1 MSSGVNSASTS
12 ASHPLSPLTPDEVAR
27 AATIV
32 RNSGKISADARFVT
46 IVLLEPDK
54 QEVQAHPV
62 SPVAVRRAEVILRIP
77 GQRATF
83 EAHVSLTSDQV
94 VHWKQLPGMQ
104 PSLTPEEF
112 LDCDRVVRGD
122 SDWQSAMLRRGITDF
137 SLATADAWSLGHTAA
152 QPYQDERLVYAIT
165 FVRTGSEDNPYARPI
180 ENLLVT
186 VDLDRMEVIEV
197 RDGEIVPL
205 PPNAGNYA
213 EDLVARGDNWT
224 VVHSARSLAP
234 IDISQPLGPDF
245 EVDGHHI
252 RWQKW
257 SLRIGFNA
265 REGLLLHDVSY
276 RDNGRDRPILY
287 RASLSE
293 MYTPYGDPGLI
304 HRHKSA
310 FDEGEYSAGFVVNS
324 LALGCDCLGTI
335 RYFDVTV
342 HNQHG
347 EPIVIPQAICMH
359 EEDYG
364 VVWKHTDFRTGK
376 TETRRNRRL
385 VISSFAVLGN
395 YQYGYFWYFYLDGT
409 IEFEVKLTGMISTG
423 AARPG
428 DTPQHGTLVAPG
440 LYGPNHQHYFTMR
453 LDMCVEGNN
462 NSIFEVNSEP
472 DPVDTRNP
480 FGNAWTAQT
489 TPLITEQQA
498 QRQADPTHGRY
509 WLVTNPSVHNK
520 LGQPVGYKLILGST
534 ATPVAAPDSAA
545 AKRAAFVS
553 KNLWATRYHP
563 DELFA
568 AGRFPNQRNGGHGLP
583 EYSADNRN
591 IQDSDLVVWLNFGDH
606 HIVRPE
612 DWPVMPVTTAGFA
625 LKPFGF
631 FDGNPALDLPASHGE
646 CDTEKCVQQPE

>member
-1 MSSGVNSASTS
+1 MASDAVSTS
-12 ASHPLSPLTPDEVAR
+12 KSEQNSGRQLSPEQAAAAEIIVQAREQGLDLTGPGGLLKMFTKNVLETSLNEEMTEHLGHEKHQADAER
-27 AATIV
+27 ESDNV
-32 RNSGKISADARFVT
+32 RNETQVKTVISDAAGIAPVTHRSGSSIRG
-46 IVLLEPDK
+46 E
-54 QEVQAHPV
+54 HP
-62 SPVAVRRAEVILRIP
+62 A
-77 GQRATF
+77 
-83 EAHVSLTSDQV
+83 
-94 VHWKQLPGMQ
+94 
-104 PSLTPEEF
+104 
-112 LDCDRVVRGD
+112 
-122 SDWQSAMLRRGITDF
+122 
-137 SLATADAWSLGHTAA
+137 
-152 QPYQDERLVYAIT
+152 
-165 FVRTGSEDNPYARPI
+165 RTGIASS
-180 ENLLVT
+180 
-186 VDLDRMEVIEV
+186 
-197 RDGEIVPL
+197 
-205 PPNAGNYA
+205 
-213 EDLVARGDNWT
+213 
-224 VVHSARSLAP
+224 SARSSSPRSLPCPIRSAAP
-234 IDISQPLGPDF
+234 TTTARGPRARSTTPLC
-245 EVDGHHI
+245 
-252 RWQKW
+252 
-257 SLRIGFNA
+257 
-265 REGLLLHDVSY
+265 
-276 RDNGRDRPILY
+276 
-287 RASLSE
+287 
-293 MYTPYGDPGLI
+293 
-304 HRHKSA
+304 
-310 FDEGEYSAGFVVNS
+310 S

-509 WLVTNPSVHNK
+509 WLLTNPSVHNK

-631 FDGNPALDLPASHGE
+631 FDGNPALDLPASMGRATPKSVYSSRSSVKGRAVAVLSLCRHYLATLGE
-646 CDTEKCVQQPE
+646 SPTLP